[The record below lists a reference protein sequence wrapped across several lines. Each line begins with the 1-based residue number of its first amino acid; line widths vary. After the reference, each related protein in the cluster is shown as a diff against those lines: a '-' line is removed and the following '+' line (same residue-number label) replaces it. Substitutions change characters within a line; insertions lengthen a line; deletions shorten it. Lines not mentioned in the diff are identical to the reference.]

1 MLAETGTPMIALA
14 ASSVIVEPLSDP
26 KRAWAFKM
34 PQNDSADGHRHGP
47 GHEEEGPE
55 ERGFIGFADSYG
67 DSWWKEFSAPPAPT

>member
-34 PQNDSADGHRHGP
+34 PQNDSLMATAMVQDMKKKGLKNVA
-47 GHEEEGPE
+47 
-55 ERGFIGFADSYG
+55 FIGFADSYG
-67 DSWWKEFSAPPAPT
+67 DSWWNSAPPPAPT